1 LKRLI
6 AIFILLPLLV
16 AAKGKGECY
25 VHPDYP
31 FRSVSQFEFHHEEF
45 DPFIFINP
53 LVPKP
58 RGADMLSALNYVAY
72 EMEFRNIRYIDA
84 HAHGI
89 LTLYVYQI
97 GSDVKEPSYSST
109 AFSYKKLGDLPRGAW
124 VIDGINE
131 DRNELVFRS
140 WGLPNAKEKDSAKAL
155 RDLIAERMACF
166 PKQ

>member
-1 LKRLI
+1 LI
-6 AIFILLPLLV
+6 
-16 AAKGKGECY
+16 AAKGKGDCY

-31 FRSVSQFEFHHEEF
+31 FRSITQFEFHHTEF

-58 RGADMLSALNYVAY
+58 RGADLTSVLNYVAY

-89 LTLYVYQI
+89 LTVYVYHLE
-97 GSDVKEPSYSST
+97 GTVAEPAYSST
-109 AFSYKKLGDLPRGAW
+109 AFSYKKLDQLPSGAW
-124 VIDGINE
+124 VIDCINE

-140 WGLPNAKEKDSAKAL
+140 WGVPNTREKDAGKAM